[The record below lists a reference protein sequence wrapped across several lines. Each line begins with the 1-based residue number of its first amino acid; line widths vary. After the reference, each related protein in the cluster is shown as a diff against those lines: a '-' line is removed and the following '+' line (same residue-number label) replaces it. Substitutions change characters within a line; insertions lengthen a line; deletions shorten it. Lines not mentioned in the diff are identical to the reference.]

1 MKMSTQIQ
9 SYLVLLLSFA
19 ATSIARL
26 QPSSTRQHLHQPESR
41 ERQQHPQ
48 GYTESSSTPRDLL
61 QGSSTDLDWSLSSG
75 KLLTTGTTLYR
86 ESNSHVALSG
96 DGSTVAIGSL
106 QFNAFRGLV
115 RVHRQDPTSSE
126 WNQVGSD
133 IVPENDDAPGLMGTA
148 VSLSQDGTMLAVGS
162 PDRLARVQVYRL
174 VENEWESIG
183 GPLFTNGSIE
193 QDAGFALALS
203 ADGRTLVV
211 GAPAFSGGCNGQA
224 RVYRLQLDDQTQ
236 DENWAQLGQNI
247 TSGSRDLA
255 GFSVDITKDGGII
268 AVGFPYDSLSQ
279 GLTFVFQYSEANQ
292 EWVPLG
298 YPIVGDNPGDETGY
312 QVALSADASVLAISD
327 GGHKPFD
334 SFRNGRV
341 RVYGLVKTTWTQ
353 LGSAILTTENWDEG
367 SFGHGRSL
375 AISAD
380 GLTLILAAPGQ
391 SDNCYISGLAR
402 VFRFVG
408 NDWEPL
414 GQSID
419 AEKRVDEDF
428 NWGTGW
434 VDISGD
440 GTRILVGGKVEN
452 PDLPSACKNFNE
464 EVEGWVRAFDLGQ
477 VASTLPSQVPSVS
490 PSAMPVLTFSP
501 TKQPTI
507 APSKQP
513 SSAPT
518 ISQST
523 IAPSKQP
530 SLAPTDNQ
538 PTLPPD
544 GTSESP
550 AARPGD
556 DSSARISSRMVWSR
570 SVSMTL
576 STMFLF
582 SVLL

>member
-1 MKMSTQIQ
+1 MKKFSQIQ

-26 QPSSTRQHLHQPESR
+26 QPNSARQHLHQPESR
-41 ERQQHPQ
+41 ERQPHPR
-48 GYTESSSTPRDLL
+48 GYTESSSTPRDLQ
-61 QGSSTDLDWSLSSG
+61 QGSSTNLDWSLSSG
-75 KLLTTGTTLYR
+75 KSLTTGTTLYR
-86 ESNSHVALSG
+86 ESNFHVALSG

-106 QFNAFRGLV
+106 QFNALRGLV

-148 VSLSQDGTMLAVGS
+148 VSLSQDGTILAVGS

-183 GPLFTNGSIE
+183 GPLFTNGSIK

-211 GAPAFSGGCNGQA
+211 GAPAIRRGGPGQA
-224 RVYRLQLDDQTQ
+224 RVYRLQSDEQTQ
-236 DENWAQLGQNI
+236 DENWAQLGQTI
-247 TSGSRDLA
+247 TSGNRDLA

-268 AVGFPYDSLSQ
+268 AVGFPYDTELQ
-279 GLTFVFQYSEANQ
+279 GFTSVLRYSEATQ

-298 YPIVGDNPGDETGY
+298 DSIVGDNPGDETGY

-327 GGHKPFD
+327 GGHRPFD

-341 RVYGLVKTTWTQ
+341 RVYGLNETTWTQ
-353 LGSAILTTENWDEG
+353 LGSAILTTENFDEG

-380 GLTLILAAPGQ
+380 GLTLVLAAPGQ
-391 SDNCYISGLAR
+391 SENCYIFGLAR
-402 VFRFVG
+402 VFHFDG

-419 AEKRVDEDF
+419 GERRVDEDF

-440 GTRILVGGKVEN
+440 GTRILVGSQLEN

-464 EVEGWVRAFDLGQ
+464 ETEGWVRAFDLGQ
-477 VASTLPSQVPSVS
+477 VGSALPSQVPSVS

-501 TKQPTI
+501 TKQPSLTLLPTSQPTI
-507 APSKQP
+507 ARSKQP
-513 SSAPT
+513 SS
-518 ISQST
+518 
-523 IAPSKQP
+523 
-530 SLAPTDNQ
+530 APTDNQ

-550 AARPGD
+550 AARNGD
-556 DSSARISSRMVWSR
+556 DSSAGISSRMVWSR

>member
-1 MKMSTQIQ
+1 MKKSSQIQ

-19 ATSIARL
+19 ATSIAHL

-41 ERQQHPQ
+41 ERQPHPQ
-48 GYTESSSTPRDLL
+48 GYTESSSTPRDLQ
-61 QGSSTDLDWSLSSG
+61 QGSSTNLDWSLSSG
-75 KLLTTGTTLYR
+75 KSLTTGTTLYR
-86 ESNSHVALSG
+86 ESNFHVALSG

-106 QFNAFRGLV
+106 QFNASCGLV
-115 RVHRQDPTSSE
+115 RVHRQDPTSNE

-133 IVPENDDAPGLMGTA
+133 IVPENDDAPGFMGTA
-148 VSLSQDGTMLAVGS
+148 VSLSQDGTILAVGS

-183 GPLFTNGSIE
+183 GPLFTNGSIR

-211 GAPAFSGGCNGQA
+211 GAPAIRRGGAGQA
-224 RVYRLQLDDQTQ
+224 RVYRLQSDEQTQ
-236 DENWAQLGQNI
+236 DESWAQLGQTI
-247 TSGSRDLA
+247 TSGNRDLA

-268 AVGFPYDSLSQ
+268 AVGFPYDTELQ
-279 GLTFVFQYSEANQ
+279 GFTSVLRYSEATQ

-298 YPIVGDNPGDETGY
+298 DSIVGDNPGDETGY

-327 GGHKPFD
+327 GGHRPFD

-341 RVYGLVKTTWTQ
+341 RIYGWGETTWTQ
-353 LGSAILTTENWDEG
+353 LGTAILTTENFDEG

-380 GLTLILAAPGQ
+380 GLTLVLAAPGQ
-391 SDNCYISGLAR
+391 SENCYIRGLAH
-402 VFRFVG
+402 VFRFDG

-419 AEKRVDEDF
+419 AERRVDEDF

-440 GTRILVGGKVEN
+440 GTRILVGSELEN
-452 PDLPSACKNFNE
+452 PDLHPSACKNFNE
-464 EVEGWVRAFDLGQ
+464 ETEGWVRAFDLGQ
-477 VASTLPSQVPSVS
+477 VGSTLPSQVPSVS

-501 TKQPTI
+501 TKQPSLTLLPTSQPTI
-507 APSKQP
+507 ALSKQP
-513 SSAPT
+513 SS
-518 ISQST
+518 
-523 IAPSKQP
+523 
-530 SLAPTDNQ
+530 APTDNQ

-550 AARPGD
+550 SARQGD
-556 DSSARISSRMVWSR
+556 DSSAGISSRMVSSR